1 MDLKSMMLKL
11 ATKEGLIDTGIEG
24 FDIYRMNQPYDR
36 TSTILIPAV
45 CFIIQ
50 GRKSIYLGNQEIVYD
65 ENKYLIGSTKMPVES
80 ELKEASVENPYLG
93 MILHIDPTLISELIV
108 DIDEFISWPDH
119 TTTDRIITAAPID
132 QDLEEILLRLLNI
145 VGDPLK
151 VKILGKS
158 LLREVFFNILKG
170 KRGYVL
176 RNCVLHHASAHKIV
190 PIIQYLEKNFTEPLE
205 THDIA
210 NFAGMSTSSL
220 HSKFKAAT
228 SLSPIQ
234 FIKKLRLHH
243 AHSIMMEGTSPGEAA
258 FESGYGSQ
266 AQFSREFKRQFGFS
280 PSRAKDPAQATAQ

>member
-1 MDLKSMMLKL
+1 MNLKSMMLKL

-24 FDIYRMNQPYDR
+24 FDLYRMNQPYER
-36 TSTILIPAV
+36 STAILTPAV
-45 CFIIQ
+45 CFVLQ
-50 GRKSIYLGNQEIVYD
+50 GRKSIYLGSQEIVYD
-65 ENKYLIGSTKMPVES
+65 ENQYLIGSTKMPVES
-80 ELKEASVENPYLG
+80 ELKEASVENPCMG
-93 MILHIDPTLISELIV
+93 MILHINPTLISEMLL
-108 DIDEFISWPDH
+108 DMDEFISWPDH

-132 QDLEEILLRLLNI
+132 QNLEEVLLRLLNI

-170 KRGYVL
+170 ERGYVL

-205 THDIA
+205 IHDIA
-210 NFAGMSTSSL
+210 KYAGMSTSSL
-220 HSKFKAAT
+220 HGKFKAAT

-234 FIKKLRLHH
+234 FIKRLRLHH
-243 AHSIMMEGTSPGEAA
+243 AHLMLIEGASPGEAA

-266 AQFSREFKRQFGFS
+266 PQFSREFKRQFGIS
-280 PSRAKDPAQATAQ
+280 PNRVKAPSQATA